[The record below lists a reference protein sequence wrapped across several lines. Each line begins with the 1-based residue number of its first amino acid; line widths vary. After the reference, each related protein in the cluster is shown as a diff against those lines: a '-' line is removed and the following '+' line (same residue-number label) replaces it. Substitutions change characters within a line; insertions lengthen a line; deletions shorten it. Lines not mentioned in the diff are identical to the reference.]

1 VVASFSENDWLGIGT
16 TYKPTRISAMPTAM
30 TTTIFSQPCMGVG
43 DRASPQL
50 QNDRDVGLAAEST
63 ARAMFCATSFAFDGD
78 KG

>member
-1 VVASFSENDWLGIGT
+1 
-16 TYKPTRISAMPTAM
+16 M